1 MMAETPTK
9 KDKQRRRETLRPH
22 PQRDQILDA
31 MRSYG
36 RPISPTQLARIT
48 ENTIGSTAYHVRTL
62 VQAGVI
68 ELADEGRVRGAVEH
82 FYALVPGGD
91 EASRLVDPVEQLL
104 RLCDA
109 LTVPSA
115 SGGYPVPATLDDA
128 ARAKLRKV
136 IAKLQPEVQGIVQ
149 AATKRVAA
157 SG

>member
-1 MMAETPTK
+1 MTAETPTK

-48 ENTIGSTAYHVRTL
+48 DNTIGSTAYHVRTL

-82 FYALVPGGD
+82 FYALAPGGD
-91 EASRLVDPVEQLL
+91 AATRLVDPVEQLL

-109 LTVPSA
+109 LTMPA
-115 SGGYPVPATLDDA
+115 ENGGYPVPTALDDA
-128 ARAKLRKV
+128 AREKLRKV
-136 IAKLQPEVQGIVQ
+136 IARLQPEVQEIVQ
-149 AATKRVAA
+149 AATKRVAGSA
-157 SG
+157 

>member
-1 MMAETPTK
+1 MMAATPTK

-22 PQRDQILDA
+22 PQRDRILDA

-48 ENTIGSTAYHVRTL
+48 DNTIGSTAYHVRTL
-62 VQAGVI
+62 VEAGVI

-91 EASRLVDPVEQLL
+91 EATQLVDPVDQLL
-104 RLCDA
+104 RLCGA

-115 SGGYPVPATLDDA
+115 NGGYPLPTVLDDI
-128 ARAKLRKV
+128 AREKLRKV
-136 IAKLQPEVQGIVQ
+136 IARLQPEVQGIVQ

>member
-1 MMAETPTK
+1 MMAATPTK

-22 PQRDQILDA
+22 PQRDRILDA

-48 ENTIGSTAYHVRTL
+48 DNTIGSTAYHVRTL

-91 EASRLVDPVEQLL
+91 EATQLVDPVDQLL

-109 LTVPSA
+109 LTVPA
-115 SGGYPVPATLDDA
+115 TNGGYPLPTVLDDQ
-128 ARAKLRKV
+128 AREKLRKV
-136 IAKLQPEVQGIVQ
+136 IAKLRPEVQGIVQ

>member
-36 RPISPTQLARIT
+36 QPISPTQLARIT

-115 SGGYPVPATLDDA
+115 DGGYPVPTALDDA
-128 ARAKLRKV
+128 ARVKLRKV